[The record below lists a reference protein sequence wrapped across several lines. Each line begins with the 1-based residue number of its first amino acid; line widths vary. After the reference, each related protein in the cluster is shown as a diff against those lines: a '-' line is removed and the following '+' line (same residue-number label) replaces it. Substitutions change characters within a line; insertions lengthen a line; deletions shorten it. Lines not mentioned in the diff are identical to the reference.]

1 MERRP
6 QKRTVLHRLWCQSI
20 KNAGRVEIMSAAV
33 SKTNIP
39 LKDLLLRKL
48 LRDDVDDPA
57 SHGQETDVA
66 GVFFFSFFLL
76 KKCCDHQICQPT
88 SGLEISK
95 QPQQVNLT
103 TTVCTTMNVCQRT
116 TCSHCS
122 NCRGISFFMRQQRNI
137 IILSAFFL
145 LSPKHI
151 PKHFSSFGGSSTRQ
165 AR

>member
-20 KNAGRVEIMSAAV
+20 KNAARVEIMSAAV

-66 GVFFFSFFLL
+66 GVFFFFISFFLL

-95 QPQQVNLT
+95 QPQQVNLKAA
-103 TTVCTTMNVCQRT
+103 VCTTMNVCQRT

-122 NCRGISFFMRQQRNI
+122 NCRGIFFFFMRQLRHI
-137 IILSAFFL
+137 IISLLFF
-145 LSPKHI
+145 
-151 PKHFSSFGGSSTRQ
+151 F
-165 AR
+165 

>member
-1 MERRP
+1 MVNLIRLRP
-6 QKRTVLHRLWCQSI
+6 SKLSGTPSAKQKHIVLHRLWCQSI
-20 KNAGRVEIMSAAV
+20 RNASRAEIISAAV

-66 GVFFFSFFLL
+66 GVFFSVFFSFFLL
-76 KKCCDHQICQPT
+76 KKCCDHQICRPP
-88 SGLEISK
+88 SGLELSK
-95 QPQQVNLT
+95 QPQQVNLK

-122 NCRGISFFMRQQRNI
+122 NCRGIFFETTEKYHNS
-137 IILSAFFL
+137 SAFF
-145 LSPKHI
+145 
-151 PKHFSSFGGSSTRQ
+151 F
-165 AR
+165 